1 MHIRTYTT
9 LHLMTLG
16 QHTRDHTHIHT
27 NTETE
32 IRKYST
38 AARKTA
44 YNLSGLYSAL
54 RCTYFLIGL
63 EAKTQQSFSGTDK
76 FLRL

>member
-9 LHLMTLG
+9 LHYVTLD
-16 QHTRDHTHIHT
+16 QHTRDQTRIHTHVHK
-27 NTETE
+27 NRQTE

-44 YNLSGLYSAL
+44 YNLSGLYSAF
-54 RCTYFLIGL
+54 RCT
-63 EAKTQQSFSGTDK
+63 
-76 FLRL
+76 